1 MDFCFYLITDRRRAA
16 GGMSV
21 EEVLSRAIE
30 GGVKGVL
37 LREKDLP
44 DRELLGLAERVREL
58 TLKSGVRLLISE
70 RVDIAL
76 AVDAD
81 GVQVSGRSLPAA
93 RARELLGTEKYMAV
107 STHSMEEALA
117 AQADGADFVT
127 FSPVYEPSS
136 KAGYGPAVG
145 VEALAKVCKSLTI
158 PVFALGGINPD
169 NAVETLKAGA
179 YGVAVISA
187 VFAAEDP
194 AGAAE
199 KLIERMREFKLRRV
213 I

>member
-1 MDFCFYLITDRRRAA
+1 MDFCFYLITDRRQAA

-21 EEVLSRAIE
+21 EEVLRRAIE

-44 DRELLGLAERVREL
+44 DRELLGLAGRVRDL
-58 TLKSGVRLLISE
+58 TTRSGVRLLISE

-81 GVQVSGRSLPAA
+81 GVQISGRSLPAA
-93 RARELLGTEKYMAV
+93 RARELLGVEKYMAV

-127 FSPVYEPSS
+127 FSPVYEPAS
-136 KAGYGPAVG
+136 KAGYGPGVG
-145 VEALAKVCKSLTI
+145 VEALARVCNSLTI

-194 AGAAE
+194 AAAAG
-199 KLIERMREFKLRRV
+199 KLIERMREFKLKRV